1 LFFVLGETL
10 NFGLEK
16 QLDRIVETL
25 ALSALM
31 ANNPNKKV
39 EKRLLQASSSKK
51 VEKRLKEI
59 AFPLEIDLQGDFED
73 ACEKCG
79 HTRCSDGTLTALTK
93 NEHGVWCRRCVEY
106 VNDL

>member
-1 LFFVLGETL
+1 M

-39 EKRLLQASSSKK
+39 EKRL
-51 VEKRLKEI
+51 REI

>member
-1 LFFVLGETL
+1 M

-39 EKRLLQASSSKK
+39 EKRLN
-51 VEKRLKEI
+51 EI
-59 AFPLEIDLQGDFED
+59 AFPLEIELEEIGYCGCDFCIANKKEGRKYD
-73 ACEKCG
+73 MHVTELK
-79 HTRCSDGTLTALTK
+79 
-93 NEHGVWCRRCVEY
+93 
-106 VNDL
+106 

>member
-1 LFFVLGETL
+1 MFDKK
-10 NFGLEK
+10 EK
-16 QLDRIVETL
+16 QLIRLVEVL

-31 ANNPNKKV
+31 ASKP
-39 EKRLLQASSSKK
+39 SKK
-51 VEKRLKEI
+51 VEKRLREI

>member
-1 LFFVLGETL
+1 M
-10 NFGLEK
+10 NFGQNK
-16 QLDRIVETL
+16 RLDRIIETL

-31 ANNPNKKV
+31 
-39 EKRLLQASSSKK
+39 QAKPSKK
-51 VEKRLKEI
+51 VEKRLREI
-59 AFPLEIDLQGDFED
+59 AFPLDIELQGDFED

-106 VNDL
+106 INDL

>member
-1 LFFVLGETL
+1 MYCLVWCRTM
-10 NFGLEK
+10 NFGQNK
-16 QLDRIVETL
+16 RLDRIIEVL
-25 ALSALM
+25 ALSALL

-39 EKRLLQASSSKK
+39 EKRL
-51 VEKRLKEI
+51 REI
-59 AFPLEIDLQGDFED
+59 AFPLEIELQGDFED

-106 VNDL
+106 INDL

>member
-1 LFFVLGETL
+1 M

-39 EKRLLQASSSKK
+39 EKRL
-51 VEKRLKEI
+51 REI

-79 HTRCSDGTLTALTK
+79 HTRCHDNTLTALTK